1 MSTQPKYR
9 TSQFTSWIVLK
20 KNKNIIMYIN
30 ILISHLIL
38 RTLKDPIA
46 VLQIFFSS
54 DYLKFGPSELFFSIL
69 VIPCM
74 CILNLTNCLFFT

>member
-20 KNKNIIMYIN
+20 KIKNIIMYIN

-54 DYLKFGPSELFFSIL
+54 DYLKFGLFFSIL

>member
-1 MSTQPKYR
+1 
-9 TSQFTSWIVLK
+9 
-20 KNKNIIMYIN
+20 MYIN

-54 DYLKFGPSELFFSIL
+54 DYLKFGLFFSIL
-69 VIPCM
+69 MIPCM